1 MPPSA
6 VRTSAPSTTAARQ
19 LPSVPPWPHQTTE
32 PSGQRGRRR
41 QGIRS
46 RVEREL
52 CCAAPPGDV
61 EQSERPHLESR
72 RTVGRDALKRA
83 CRQLDMIVGQLVEQR
98 VPRRPAPRRCAD
110 YGASWK
116 KLEKMHE
123 VEKQTRRWMSPNE
136 LALPVL
142 SEGVD
147 GFRAL
152 HAVRR
157 PVPRQQGRGG

>member
-61 EQSERPHLESR
+61 EEVSR
-72 RTVGRDALKRA
+72 LAAVSVSRVSSKDFFLGCPLLCRVSRA
-83 CRQLDMIVGQLVEQR
+83 CLF
-98 VPRRPAPRRCAD
+98 
-110 YGASWK
+110 Y
-116 KLEKMHE
+116 
-123 VEKQTRRWMSPNE
+123 
-136 LALPVL
+136 L
-142 SEGVD
+142 S
-147 GFRAL
+147 
-152 HAVRR
+152 
-157 PVPRQQGRGG
+157 